1 MIGNIGGVGF
11 GGTIFNKSTALFAVA
26 ESFSIGSGISSTET
40 EFIDS
45 TNIQNPMLMGLLGGL
60 LGGMLG
66 GLLGRLLGSALGGG
80 MQVGPFSLSNGVG
93 NIGLVGGMNPMIS
106 SMPQMNPQGINN
118 QSIIMLLMI
127 LLMML
132 LNRRGNNGGMNMI
145 PFGNNGNGNVNFNP
159 LPAANCG
166 SCGNPSI
173 PSINGDKI
181 RKLLE
186 ELMKRVDVKEL
197 EKKLQEKRDDG
208 LEWECGTSRLW
219 RKMREDLE
227 KLLKKLR
234 DKEKIKININISFR
248 PAQAPGCVSRGPIYK
263 PIYKPGRSS
272 SGDNNS
278 KLGIMGG
285 EPAYSKAG
293 TGSSGTASSKPEINN
308 LVYYR
313 GYDNV
318 RVIEVAYG
326 RGPIYSKTIRS
337 SDLVL
342 T

>member
-11 GGTIFNKSTALFAVA
+11 GGTIFNKSTALFDVA

-45 TNIQNPMLMGLLGGL
+45 TNIQSPMLMGLLGGL

-132 LNRRGNNGGMNMI
+132 LNQRGNNGGMNMI
-145 PFGNNGNGNVNFNP
+145 PFGNNGNGNVNVNFNP

-186 ELMKRVDVKEL
+186 ELIKRVDVKEL

-219 RKMREDLE
+219 REMREDLE

-234 DKEKIKININISFR
+234 DKEKIEINKNIS
-248 PAQAPGCVSRGPIYK
+248 PHQAPGRRPIYSEA
-263 PIYKPGRSS
+263 GRSG

-278 KLGIMGG
+278 KLGIMG
-285 EPAYSKAG
+285 
-293 TGSSGTASSKPEINN
+293 
-308 LVYYR
+308 
-313 GYDNV
+313 
-318 RVIEVAYG
+318 
-326 RGPIYSKTIRS
+326 
-337 SDLVL
+337 
-342 T
+342 